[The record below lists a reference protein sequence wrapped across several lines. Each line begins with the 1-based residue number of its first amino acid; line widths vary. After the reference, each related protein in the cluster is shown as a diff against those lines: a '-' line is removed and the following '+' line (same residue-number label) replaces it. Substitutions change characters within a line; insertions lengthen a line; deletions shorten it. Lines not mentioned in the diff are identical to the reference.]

1 MEHFVGTGSDAK
13 VVGEI
18 DPTDCTGGVDEEL
31 RRTCYVV
38 AFDAGTFVKKII
50 AADDFGVR
58 IREKREGVAGLP
70 AEVLGLGG
78 RIDTD
83 GYGLDA

>member
-1 MEHFVGTGSDAK
+1 MA
-13 VVGEI
+13 
-18 DPTDCTGGVDEEL
+18 L
-31 RRTCYVV
+31 
-38 AFDAGTFVKKII
+38 DAGTFVKKII

-58 IREKREGVAGLP
+58 IREKRVGITGLA